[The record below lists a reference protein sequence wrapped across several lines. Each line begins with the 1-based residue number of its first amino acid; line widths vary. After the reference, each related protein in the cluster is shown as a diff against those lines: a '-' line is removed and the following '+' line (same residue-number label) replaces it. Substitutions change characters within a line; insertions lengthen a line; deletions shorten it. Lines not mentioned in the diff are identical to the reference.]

1 MVSVTLKSLFVLTFW
16 CPSLPHG
23 VPVTW
28 AQSPK
33 FSSRKV
39 ANVCLSIAIHLTID
53 SLLSLTSNCLLYFFN
68 VYTVFFGPSK
78 GSHKLVLLPSQWIV
92 GEYILNT
99 LPPGYGMYEMLVPNV
114 TGVVETDF
122 DTWDCREN

>member
-1 MVSVTLKSLFVLTFW
+1 MSDPERNHPEFFLILKVSVTLKSLFVYTFW

-53 SLLSLTSNCLLYFFN
+53 SLLSLTSSCFLYFFN

-78 GSHKLVLLPSQWIV
+78 GSHKLVLLLSQWIV
-92 GEYILNT
+92 EDYIPHYL
-99 LPPGYGMYEMLVPNV
+99 LDMAYMRCWSPM
-114 TGVVETDF
+114 
-122 DTWDCREN
+122 